1 MASVSEVS
9 IASIPAVVIVTLKA
23 AIKREAWRFQLNVHL
38 HHYLPP
44 TRPAPVL
51 MQEQ

>member
-23 AIKREAWRFQLNVHL
+23 AIKREAWRFQLSVHL
-38 HHYLPP
+38 YHLPP
-44 TRPAPVL
+44 TRPEPVL